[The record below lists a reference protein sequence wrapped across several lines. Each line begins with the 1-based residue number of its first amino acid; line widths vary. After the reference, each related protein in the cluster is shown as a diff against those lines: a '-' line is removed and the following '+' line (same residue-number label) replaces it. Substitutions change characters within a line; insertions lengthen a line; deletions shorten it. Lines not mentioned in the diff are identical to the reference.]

1 LVTPGRMEWETG
13 YFARRVFLH
22 GVYSGSECRSLSY
35 SVADVQG
42 LGKHISGMK
51 SQSRPTESSSKK
63 QDSSLV
69 IDTLCKEVT
78 GDNVAIAYV
87 YCDFQVRGEQSARS
101 VLGSV
106 LRQVVGALALVPNEV
121 RGAFEQARRQ
131 VDASEPRLPE
141 ILYMLVLSLSHLRKG
156 FICID
161 GLDEFQTQQRTQL
174 WDSLQRVVRE
184 CPNTRLFLTRRSHIG
199 EDVERRFPKEA
210 DMVMIEPPLDDI
222 GRYIEKRLKEDQHV
236 DAMDKGLRADIL
248 RVIPE
253 NASGMYVLSWDV

>member
-1 LVTPGRMEWETG
+1 MGDWLLR
-13 YFARRVFLH
+13 
-22 GVYSGSECRSLSY
+22 
-35 SVADVQG
+35 
-42 LGKHISGMK
+42 
-51 SQSRPTESSSKK
+51 TESFSSWLIFGKLVSKPVLFCGGCPGAGKTYIRYEKPEPPNRSCPAKK

-106 LRQVVGALALVPNEV
+106 LRQVVGALALVPDEV

-141 ILYMLVLSLSHLRKG
+141 ILHMLVLSLSHLRRG

-174 WDSLQRVVRE
+174 WDSLQRVVQE
-184 CPNTRLFLTRRSHIG
+184 CPNTRLFLTGRSHIG

-222 GRYIEKRLKEDQHV
+222 GRYIEKRLKEDQHI
-236 DAMDKGLRADIL
+236 DAMDKGLQADIL

-253 NASGMYVLSWDV
+253 NASGMYVLS